1 MQRKEINF
9 NVYFEKVCIMN
20 SFVFFSHISLVINL
34 YFIGLLRI
42 SKKLLSYIF
51 SEIIN
56 LIHNVSWT
64 RRFYCLENKIIKYIK
79 YLFFEFLINFHSNY
93 TTWIWK
99 NCNIYKYVDPF
110 CKPSAISFFLL
121 LLLIALEGYFFTTWR
136 SWQHL
141 RRVGDWLPWSF
152 MHETRSLRC
161 DQAMAMVE
169 VVEQRSS

>member
-56 LIHNVSWT
+56 LIHL
-64 RRFYCLENKIIKYIK
+64 RELGKKI
-79 YLFFEFLINFHSNY
+79 
-93 TTWIWK
+93 
-99 NCNIYKYVDPF
+99 
-110 CKPSAISFFLL
+110 LL
-121 LLLIALEGYFFTTWR
+121 PRKQDY
-136 SWQHL
+136 
-141 RRVGDWLPWSF
+141 
-152 MHETRSLRC
+152 
-161 DQAMAMVE
+161 
-169 VVEQRSS
+169 